1 MESAKKECR
10 LCAALFCCDGNNSS
24 NSYDRENMSES

>member
-10 LCAALFCCDGNNSS
+10 LCAALFCYDGNNSS
-24 NSYDRENMSES
+24 NSCDRENMSES